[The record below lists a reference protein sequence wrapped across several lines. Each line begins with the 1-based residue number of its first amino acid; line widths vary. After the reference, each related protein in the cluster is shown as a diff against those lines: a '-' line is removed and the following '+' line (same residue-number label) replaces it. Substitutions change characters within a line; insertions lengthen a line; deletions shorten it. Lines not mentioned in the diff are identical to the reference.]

1 MTRTINK
8 STKLRIPN
16 RLLRDK
22 TLSLK
27 AKGLLAVMLDLPE
40 DFYMTVDTLSQHIGQ
55 GRDAVGSAV
64 RELEQKGYLERNK
77 VRDKQRFSRIKYT
90 IKL

>member
-1 MTRTINK
+1 MTINK
-8 STKLRIPN
+8 ATKLRIPN

-40 DFYMTVDTLSQHIGQ
+40 DFYMTVDTLSQYIGQ

-77 VRDKQRFSRIKYT
+77 VRDKQQFSRIKYT

>member
-8 STKLRIPN
+8 SNKLRIPN

-27 AKGLLAVMLDLPE
+27 AKGLMAVMLDLPGN
-40 DFYMTVDTLSQHIGQ
+40 FYMTVDTLSQHTGQ

-77 VRDKQRFSRIKYT
+77 LRDKQRFSRIEYT

>member
-1 MTRTINK
+1 MTINK
-8 STKLRIPN
+8 ATKLRIPN

-40 DFYMTVDTLSQHIGQ
+40 DFYMTIDTLTRAGRCWLCRPGVGTEGLSGTKQVAGQ
-55 GRDAVGSAV
+55 AAVFPDQIHDQTVTA
-64 RELEQKGYLERNK
+64 EA
-77 VRDKQRFSRIKYT
+77 
-90 IKL
+90 

>member
-1 MTRTINK
+1 MTINK
-8 STKLRIPN
+8 ATKLRIPN

-40 DFYMTVDTLSQHIGQ
+40 NFYMTVDIIHYKADRTTVQCNLRGNVATFVLHPTASIRYNVTQDHN
-55 GRDAVGSAV
+55 
-64 RELEQKGYLERNK
+64 EP
-77 VRDKQRFSRIKYT
+77 
-90 IKL
+90 